1 MSAERLDWIYAA
13 TDAEDLRRRYDEWS
27 LHYDEDMAALDWA
40 APVAA
45 AAQCL
50 EHGGRGGVVLD
61 AGCGTG
67 QVGAALRAGGARRV
81 IGIDFSEGM
90 LRRAAACGAYDMLL
104 KASLTDALPIPAG
117 SIDAVV
123 SVGVFTFG
131 HVGPAP
137 LAALG
142 DTVRSGGTLT
152 LSFRDD
158 VFHGLG
164 FAEAVSALESSG
176 RWALA
181 GCSEPAALVTE
192 GGGGVPMRVW
202 TWRMAP

>member
-1 MSAERLDWIYAA
+1 MSSERLDWIYAA
-13 TDAEDLRRRYDEWS
+13 TDPEDLRRRYDEWS
-27 LHYDEDMAALDWA
+27 LHYDEDMATLDWA
-40 APVAA
+40 APGAA
-45 AAQCL
+45 AEQCL
-50 EHGGRGGVVLD
+50 AYGGRGGVVLD

-67 QVGAALRAGGARRV
+67 QVGVALRAGGARRV
-81 IGIDFSEGM
+81 IGIDFSAGM
-90 LRRAAACGAYDMLL
+90 LHRAAACGAYDMLL
-104 KASLTDALPIPAG
+104 QASLTDALPIPAG

-131 HVGPAP
+131 HVGPDP

-142 DTVRSGGTLT
+142 DLVRAGGTLT